1 MNPIVKSIAKPIYYK
16 AQDNALGKKSI
27 SLAFTYRK
35 LLRKFNNN
43 KEAGIFLAK
52 NINKV
57 YFTNTKINKGSQIR
71 DLLQNVEIKI
81 PDEGF
86 IFFLDEF
93 KNMSEDG
100 HIIDNISVDYSR
112 ILKYSITDYK
122 ELNLNSDYFDDYNKN
137 QTDMLGGIELFIRK
151 ITKELEKSQR
161 DDKEKYI
168 QFFENI
174 IDKSAEHFEEALQR
188 ILFFNQLLWQTGH
201 GLNGLGRLDK
211 ILGDY
216 YKNDLDNHLIT
227 KEEAYE
233 SIKSF
238 LKSLHSYYWYKSA
251 ALMGDTGQVII
262 LGGKEPDGTYFAND
276 LTYLFIGAIRELQL
290 PDPKALLRISK
301 NTPRDLTELALLTIN
316 TGCGSPLLSNDDIVI
331 DRMIEFGYDSE
342 DAHNYVVSA
351 CWEPSAVGKGF
362 EQNNINFISFL
373 KPLNKLFDKSSDEF
387 IRGINDFDTL
397 FEIYKNN
404 LKEEADNLINVLD
417 AIEWNEDPLLSMFID
432 DCNQKQL
439 DISKGGAKYN
449 HYGITTVSLANT
461 VNSLYNIKDLVFDN
475 NKIGLLELNEIRKD
489 NFKDNANV
497 LNLLKNN
504 PKHFGCDD
512 EEIINITNEIICHL
526 EDCFKGYANR
536 FGGKI
541 KFGLSAPSYISAGQ
555 EISASFDGR
564 RNGEAF
570 STHISSDSNEDYTE
584 IMRFASKID
593 YDGNK
598 FNGNVL
604 DLMASP
610 NFITDN
616 FEKFTDFL
624 EISTNLGYF
633 QMQMNVVDSK
643 TLIEAKENPELHPNL
658 IVRVWGF
665 SAYFN
670 DLPLEYKDVLIDRAL
685 RNEGKLAI

>member
-1 MNPIVKSIAKPIYYK
+1 
-16 AQDNALGKKSI
+16 
-27 SLAFTYRK
+27 
-35 LLRKFNNN
+35 
-43 KEAGIFLAK
+43 
-52 NINKV
+52 
-57 YFTNTKINKGSQIR
+57 
-71 DLLQNVEIKI
+71 
-81 PDEGF
+81 
-86 IFFLDEF
+86 
-93 KNMSEDG
+93 
-100 HIIDNISVDYSR
+100 
-112 ILKYSITDYK
+112 
-122 ELNLNSDYFDDYNKN
+122 
-137 QTDMLGGIELFIRK
+137 
-151 ITKELEKSQR
+151 
-161 DDKEKYI
+161 
-168 QFFENI
+168 
-174 IDKSAEHFEEALQR
+174 
-188 ILFFNQLLWQTGH
+188 
-201 GLNGLGRLDK
+201 
-211 ILGDY
+211 
-216 YKNDLDNHLIT
+216 
-227 KEEAYE
+227 
-233 SIKSF
+233 
-238 LKSLHSYYWYKSA
+238 
-251 ALMGDTGQVII
+251 MGDTGQVII

-290 PDPKALLRISK
+290 PDPKALLRVSK
-301 NTPRDLTELALLTIN
+301 NTPRDLIELALLTIN

-331 DRMIEFGYDSE
+331 EKMIEFGYDIE

-373 KPLNKLFDKSSDEF
+373 KPLNNLFDKSSDEF

-489 NFKDNANV
+489 NFKDNENV

-512 EEIINITNEIICHL
+512 EEIINLTNEIICHL

>member
-1 MNPIVKSIAKPIYYK
+1 MNPLFKRVARKTYHK
-16 AQDNALGKKSI
+16 AQENHLGKRFI
-27 SLAFTYRK
+27 ILAFTMRK
-35 LLRKFNNN
+35 LTRRFGTKEKASSYMAKNMHKFYITRSKFN
-43 KEAGIFLAK
+43 KGAQIK
-52 NINKV
+52 NL
-57 YFTNTKINKGSQIR
+57 FRKIDI
-71 DLLQNVEIKI
+71 DI
-81 PDEGF
+81 PKDGF

-93 KNMSEDG
+93 KNLSEDG

-137 QTDMLGGIELFIRK
+137 QTDMLGGIELFISN
-151 ITKELEKSQR
+151 IIKELENSQR

-216 YKNDLDNHLIT
+216 YKNDLKNGMIT
-227 KEEAYE
+227 KDE
-233 SIKSF
+233 SYGLIKSF

-262 LGGKEPDGTYFAND
+262 LGGKEPDGTYFKND
-276 LTYLFIGAIRELQL
+276 LTYLFIEAIRELQL

-331 DRMIEFGYDSE
+331 DRMIEFGYDNA

-373 KPLNKLFDKSSDEF
+373 KPLNKIFDNNSDEF
-387 IRGINDFDTL
+387 ISEIKDFDTL
-397 FEIYKNN
+397 LGIYKNS
-404 LKEEADNLINVLD
+404 LKEEAKDLMD
-417 AIEWNEDPLLSMFID
+417 ALEQIEWNEDPLLSMFID

-489 NFKDNANV
+489 NFKDNENV

-512 EEIINITNEIICHL
+512 EEIINLTNEIICHL
-526 EDCFKGYANR
+526 EDCFKGYANK

-555 EISASFDGR
+555 EITASFDGR

>member
-1 MNPIVKSIAKPIYYK
+1 MINKEILKKRLKEAFGDETEDAVAVKIFTTQGNVSKWL
-16 AQDNALGKKSI
+16 NGKGTPSI
-27 SLAFTYRK
+27 SSL
-35 LLRKFNNN
+35 
-43 KEAGIFLAK
+43 KEISRAY
-52 NINKV
+52 KV
-57 YFTNTKINKGSQIR
+57 
-71 DLLQNVEIKI
+71 
-81 PDEGF
+81 
-86 IFFLDEF
+86 
-93 KNMSEDG
+93 
-100 HIIDNISVDYSR
+100 SVDWLLGISNE
-112 ILKYSITDYK
+112 K
-122 ELNLNSDYFDDYNKN
+122 EID
-137 QTDMLGGIELFIRK
+137 GIAIEKLTYEQAALFI
-151 ITKELEKSQR
+151 
-161 DDKEKYI
+161 DK
-168 QFFENI
+168 
-174 IDKSAEHFEEALQR
+174 
-188 ILFFNQLLWQTGH
+188 
-201 GLNGLGRLDK
+201 
-211 ILGDY
+211 
-216 YKNDLDNHLIT
+216 
-227 KEEAYE
+227 
-233 SIKSF
+233 
-238 LKSLHSYYWYKSA
+238 
-251 ALMGDTGQVII
+251 
-262 LGGKEPDGTYFAND
+262 
-276 LTYLFIGAIRELQL
+276 
-290 PDPKALLRISK
+290 
-301 NTPRDLTELALLTIN
+301 
-316 TGCGSPLLSNDDIVI
+316 
-331 DRMIEFGYDSE
+331 MIEFGYDKE
-342 DAHNYVVSA
+342 DATNYVVSA

-397 FEIYKNN
+397 FEMYKNN

-432 DCNQKQL
+432 DCNQKQR

-489 NFKDNANV
+489 NFKDNENV

-504 PKHFGCDD
+504 SKHFGCDD
-512 EEIINITNEIICHL
+512 EEIINLTNEIICHL
-526 EDCFKGYANR
+526 EDCFKGYTNR
-536 FGGKI
+536 LGGKI

-624 EISTNLGYF
+624 EISASLGYF